1 MVTMNI
7 KPIKTKEDN
16 RAALARISEIFD
28 AEPNTPEGDELD
40 VLATLVEA
48 FEDAHYPT
56 EKHQMKLDD
65 LVSENMTLISLITM
79 VVGITLGLIIF

>member
-1 MVTMNI
+1 MNI
-7 KPIKTKEDN
+7 KPIKTEEDN

-48 FEDAHYPT
+48 FEEAHYP
-56 EKHQMKLDD
+56 
-65 LVSENMTLISLITM
+65 ITPPDPNQF
-79 VVGITLGLIIF
+79 IR